1 MGAETLCYLSL
12 HDLSGR
18 IRRGDVSPVEA
29 VEAFLQR
36 IEQLNPLLSAFLTL
50 CADRALEE
58 SKRAGAEFAAGRWRG
73 PLHGVPY
80 GIKDII
86 ETAGD
91 AKLAV
96 RLNDGTALNL
106 GPNARFPVDQFTFD
120 RVGSAA
126 AAAVIAIPPI
136 L

>member
-36 IEQLNPLLSAFLTL
+36 IEQLNPRLSAFLTL

-58 SKRAGAEFAAGRWRG
+58 AKRAGAEIAAGRWRG

-80 GIKDII
+80 GTKDII
-86 ETAGD
+86 ETAGVRTTNGSSFFRNHVPSED
-91 AKLAV
+91 AE
-96 RLNDGTALNL
+96 
-106 GPNARFPVDQFTFD
+106 
-120 RVGSAA
+120 
-126 AAAVIAIPPI
+126 
-136 L
+136 

>member
-36 IEQLNPLLSAFLTL
+36 IEQLNPRLSAFLTL

-58 SKRAGAEFAAGRWRG
+58 AKRAGRPLRNKGHHRDVGR
-73 PLHGVPY
+73 PY
-80 GIKDII
+80 HERI
-86 ETAGD
+86 E
-91 AKLAV
+91 LLPEPCAV
-96 RLNDGTALNL
+96 
-106 GPNARFPVDQFTFD
+106 
-120 RVGSAA
+120 
-126 AAAVIAIPPI
+126 
-136 L
+136 